1 MKKLSIIAIV
11 LSTLTLSV
19 QIFIFA
25 TGKTN
30 DDEIYTQALKNDY
43 RIYSPVLPDTIKFA
57 GELVPMD
64 VYYVRE
70 ALDREI
76 LSNMYWHTNT
86 ILNMKRAYRHFPV
99 IEPILKKHGVPS
111 DLKDLAGIES
121 GLLNVTSPAKAQG
134 YWQFIKATG
143 KKYGLEITDEV
154 DMRNS
159 LEASTEAA
167 CKFLKALYAQ
177 FGSWTLAAA
186 AYNCGENG
194 LQRQIN
200 LQSVNNYYDL
210 RLNSET
216 ARYVYRIVAV
226 KLIMQDPQSYGF
238 NLRYKD
244 MYPQI
249 PYRTVELKGQNVDL
263 YDFAKDNGTT
273 YKMLR
278 EMNPWLITN
287 KLVNKENKTYI
298 VKLPIENGTLL
309 KNIRKSDD
317 MKSELVTH
325 L

>member
-1 MKKLSIIAIV
+1 MKKLSIVAIV

-111 DLKDLAGIES
+111 DLKYLAVIES

-167 CKFLKALYAQ
+167 CTFLKALYAQ

>member
-1 MKKLSIIAIV
+1 M
-11 LSTLTLSV
+11 
-19 QIFIFA
+19 
-25 TGKTN
+25 
-30 DDEIYTQALKNDY
+30 
-43 RIYSPVLPDTIKFA
+43 
-57 GELVPMD
+57 
-64 VYYVRE
+64 
-70 ALDREI
+70 
-76 LSNMYWHTNT
+76 
-86 ILNMKRAYRHFPV
+86 
-99 IEPILKKHGVPS
+99 
-111 DLKDLAGIES
+111 
-121 GLLNVTSPAKAQG
+121 
-134 YWQFIKATG
+134 
-143 KKYGLEITDEV
+143 
-154 DMRNS
+154 
-159 LEASTEAA
+159 
-167 CKFLKALYAQ
+167 
-177 FGSWTLAAA
+177 
-186 AYNCGENG
+186 
-194 LQRQIN
+194 
-200 LQSVNNYYDL
+200 
-210 RLNSET
+210 
-216 ARYVYRIVAV
+216 YRIVAV

>member
-1 MKKLSIIAIV
+1 MKKLSIIAII

-25 TGKTN
+25 TDKS
-30 DDEIYTQALKNDY
+30 DEDAIYTQALKNDY
-43 RIYSPVLPDTIKFA
+43 RIYSPVLPDTLKFA
-57 GELVPMD
+57 GEKVPLD

-70 ALDREI
+70 GLDREI

-86 ILNMKRAYRHFPV
+86 ILNMKRAYRFFPV
-99 IEPILKKHGVPS
+99 IEPILKRHNIPDDFKYLCV
-111 DLKDLAGIES
+111 IES
-121 GLLNVTSPAKAQG
+121 NLMNVTSPAKAQG

-143 KKYGLEITDEV
+143 KKYGLEISEEI

-167 CKFLKALYAQ
+167 CKFLKALYNQ

-194 LQRQIN
+194 LQRQLN
-200 LQSVNNYYDL
+200 LQEVNNYYDL

-216 ARYVYRIVAV
+216 ARYVYRIMAM
-226 KLIMQDPQSYGF
+226 KLIMQNPQDYGF
-238 NLRYKD
+238 HLRYKD

-249 PYRTVELKGQNVDL
+249 PYRTAELKGQNVDL
-263 YDFAKDNGTT
+263 YQFAKEHNTT

-278 EMNPWLITN
+278 EMNPWIITN
-287 KLVNKENKTYI
+287 KLTNKANKTYT
-298 VKLPIENGTLL
+298 VRLPIENGTLL
-309 KNIRKSDD
+309 KNIRKDKDKQST
-317 MKSELVTH
+317 LVTFQ
-325 L
+325 

>member
-1 MKKLSIIAIV
+1 MKKLSIIAII

-25 TGKTN
+25 TDKS
-30 DDEIYTQALKNDY
+30 DEDAIYTQALKNDY
-43 RIYSPVLPDTIKFA
+43 RIYSPVLPDTLKFA
-57 GELVPMD
+57 GEKVPLD

-70 ALDREI
+70 GLDREI

-86 ILNMKRAYRHFPV
+86 ILNMKRAYRFFPV
-99 IEPILKKHGVPS
+99 IEPILKRHNIPDDFKYLCV
-111 DLKDLAGIES
+111 IES
-121 GLLNVTSPAKAQG
+121 NLMNVTSPAKAQG

-143 KKYGLEITDEV
+143 KKYGLEISEEI

-167 CKFLKALYAQ
+167 CKFLKALYNQ

-194 LQRQIN
+194 LQRQLN
-200 LQSVNNYYDL
+200 LQEVDNYYDL

-216 ARYVYRIVAV
+216 ARYVYRIMAM
-226 KLIMQDPQSYGF
+226 KLIMQNPQDYGF
-238 NLRYKD
+238 HLRYKD

-249 PYRTVELKGQNVDL
+249 PYRTAELKGQNIDL
-263 YDFAKDNGTT
+263 YQFAKEHNTT

-278 EMNPWLITN
+278 EMNPWIITN
-287 KLVNKENKTYI
+287 KLTNKANKTYT
-298 VKLPIENGTLL
+298 VRLPIENGTLL
-309 KNIRKSDD
+309 KNIRKDKDKQST
-317 MKSELVTH
+317 LVTFQ
-325 L
+325 

>member
-111 DLKDLAGIES
+111 DLKYLAVIES

-167 CKFLKALYAQ
+167 CKFLKALYVQ

>member
-43 RIYSPVLPDTIKFA
+43 RIYSPVLPDTIRFA
-57 GELVPMD
+57 GEAVPMD

-111 DLKDLAGIES
+111 DLKYLAVIES

-298 VKLPIENGTLL
+298 VKLPIENGILL

>member
-99 IEPILKKHGVPS
+99 IEPILKKHGAPS
-111 DLKDLAGIES
+111 DLKYLAVIES

-249 PYRTVELKGQNVDL
+249 LYRTVELKGQNVDL

>member
-43 RIYSPVLPDTIKFA
+43 RIYSPVLPDTIRFA
-57 GELVPMD
+57 GEAVPLD

-111 DLKDLAGIES
+111 DLKYLAVIES

-317 MKSELVTH
+317 MKSDLVTH

>member
-43 RIYSPVLPDTIKFA
+43 RIYSPVLPDTIRFA
-57 GELVPMD
+57 GEAVPMD

-111 DLKDLAGIES
+111 DLKYLAVIES

-263 YDFAKDNGTT
+263 YEFAKDNGTT

-317 MKSELVTH
+317 MKSDLVTH

>member
-111 DLKDLAGIES
+111 DLKYLAVIES

-238 NLRYKD
+238 NLRYRD

-249 PYRTVELKGQNVDL
+249 PYRTEELKGQNVDL

-298 VKLPIENGTLL
+298 VKLPIENGILL

>member
-86 ILNMKRAYRHFPV
+86 MLNMKRAYRHFPV

-111 DLKDLAGIES
+111 DLKYLAVIES

-177 FGSWTLAAA
+177 FGSWTWAAA

>member
-111 DLKDLAGIES
+111 DLKYLAVIES

-249 PYRTVELKGQNVDL
+249 LYRTVELKGQNVDL

>member
-111 DLKDLAGIES
+111 DLKYLAVIES

-298 VKLPIENGTLL
+298 VKLPIENGILL

>member
-57 GELVPMD
+57 GELVPLD

-111 DLKDLAGIES
+111 DLKYLAVIES

-238 NLRYKD
+238 NLRYRD

-298 VKLPIENGTLL
+298 VKLPIENGILL

>member
-43 RIYSPVLPDTIKFA
+43 RIYSPVLPDTIRFA
-57 GELVPMD
+57 GEAVPLD

-111 DLKDLAGIES
+111 DLKYLAVIES

-263 YDFAKDNGTT
+263 YEFAKDNGTT

-317 MKSELVTH
+317 MKSDLVTH

>member
-1 MKKLSIIAIV
+1 MKKLSIIAII

-25 TGKTN
+25 TDKT
-30 DDEIYTQALKNDY
+30 DEDAIYTQALKNDY
-43 RIYSPVLPDTIKFA
+43 RIYSPVLPDTLKFA
-57 GELVPMD
+57 GEKVPLD

-70 ALDREI
+70 GLDREI

-86 ILNMKRAYRHFPV
+86 ILNMKRAYRFFPV
-99 IEPILKKHGVPS
+99 IEPILKRHNIPDDFKYLCV
-111 DLKDLAGIES
+111 IES
-121 GLLNVTSPAKAQG
+121 NLMNVTSPAKAQG

-143 KKYGLEITDEV
+143 KKYGLEISEEI

-167 CKFLKALYAQ
+167 CKFLKALYNQ

-194 LQRQIN
+194 LQRQLN
-200 LQSVNNYYDL
+200 LQEVNNYYDL

-216 ARYVYRIVAV
+216 ARYVYRIMAM
-226 KLIMQDPQSYGF
+226 KLIMQNPQDYGF
-238 NLRYKD
+238 HLRYKD

-249 PYRTVELKGQNVDL
+249 PYRTAELKGQNVDL
-263 YDFAKDNGTT
+263 YQFAKEHNTT

-278 EMNPWLITN
+278 EMNPWIITN
-287 KLVNKENKTYI
+287 KLTNKANKTYT
-298 VKLPIENGTLL
+298 VRLPIENGTLL
-309 KNIRKSDD
+309 KNIRKDKDKQST
-317 MKSELVTH
+317 LVTFQ
-325 L
+325 